1 MLIGDEQNGEGKVF
15 CKPLTLA
22 SSFLHLN
29 FNPSH
34 HLMSSVTFLAPVDY
48 LPAEGMDFSFSAR
61 NEADACA
68 ALFAGSEILYNVSP
82 QGAMLRSNPQ
92 EAEVFQQVKIHLDG
106 SGAPQMHWQDEAF
119 SIRLAD
125 LFRNRE
131 SFATLSDAS
140 EPEDCV
146 RRFLEVFASSL
157 DDPILGTSDRK
168 IPLIRWE
175 AGDDGNSAQVQLLGL
190 LLADEAQFREFCEGQ
205 GDGIAL
211 LFEDSEV
218 EARGLREALVAL
230 TLLGI
235 SLSAAT
241 PAQAG
246 FSKAFGGKKTGNIT
260 QVAQQRNIQKTIA
273 PVPSVSATGYV
284 DTHNDAYINYDLL
297 QSNQSGEKRIVVDVA
312 NQRAYLIIDNVIA
325 LHTAVS
331 TAREGK
337 ETPRGVFKITERVE
351 VGKTSTI
358 YGCNLPYWQRLDDS
372 AVGLHVGDLPG
383 YPASAGCIRLPHSV
397 APIIFQ
403 NTKSGI
409 SVEVVDSWSPS
420 QLQQGPLLVAQV
432 VDQSPGS

>member
-1 MLIGDEQNGEGKVF
+1 
-15 CKPLTLA
+15 
-22 SSFLHLN
+22 
-29 FNPSH
+29 
-34 HLMSSVTFLAPVDY
+34 MSSVTFLAPVDY
-48 LPAEGMDFSFSAR
+48 LPAEGMDFTYQAR

-68 ALFAGSEILYNVSP
+68 ALFAGSEIRFEVNP
-82 QGAMLRSNPQ
+82 QGVMLLSNPQ
-92 EAEVFQQVKIHLDG
+92 EAEVFQQVKIQLDG
-106 SGAPQMHWQDEAF
+106 SGEAKMHWQDEAI

-157 DDPILGTSDRK
+157 DDPLLGTMDRR
-168 IPLIRWE
+168 IPLIRWQ

-190 LLADEAQFREFCEGQ
+190 LLADEEQFREFCEGQ

-218 EARGLREALVAL
+218 EAHGIREAIVAL

-235 SLSAAT
+235 SLSAVT

-246 FSKAFGGKKTGNIT
+246 LSKAYGGKKAGNIT
-260 QVAQQRNIQKTIA
+260 QVAQQRNIQKTTA
-273 PVPSVSATGYV
+273 PVPSVSVSATGYV
-284 DTHNDAYINYDLL
+284 DTHNDAYINYELL
-297 QSNQSGEKRIVVDVA
+297 QSNQSGEKRIIVDVA

-351 VGKTSTI
+351 SGKTSTI
-358 YGCNLPYWQRLDDS
+358 YGCNLPYWQRLGDS

-397 APIIFQ
+397 APVIFQ

-409 SVEVVDSWSPS
+409 TVEVVDSWSPS

-432 VDQSPGS
+432 VNQNPGS